1 MRLSYYSKHIETDH
15 GQAMITV
22 EYTGYKSENVEGF
35 KLYHYGADFTDFVT
49 DTILDEA
56 FGKIA
61 QEEACHES
69 MVL

>member
-1 MRLSYYSKHIETDH
+1 
-15 GQAMITV
+15 V